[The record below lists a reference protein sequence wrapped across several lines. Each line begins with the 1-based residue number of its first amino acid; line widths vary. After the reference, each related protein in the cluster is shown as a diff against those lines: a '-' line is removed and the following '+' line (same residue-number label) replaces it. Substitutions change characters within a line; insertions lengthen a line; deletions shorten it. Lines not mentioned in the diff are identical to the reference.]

1 MLISAASSN
10 LTKLRVIAMPYR
22 LAALAV
28 VVLAAGCQPAA
39 VAPAADPNLARVV
52 DRLAIEQLLAGDYPH
67 ALDTRNFDAYASLF
81 TEDGE
86 LTLQGNT
93 SKGRAAI
100 KTFVSALPAEPRVV
114 HPINNLSY
122 TIDGDTAKGGAYWQD
137 VGLVN
142 GAPGI
147 LIAGRYEDT
156 LRKVNGQWRIAT
168 RNIVIEFAPPG
179 TAP

>member
-1 MLISAASSN
+1 MLQ
-10 LTKLRVIAMPYR
+10 RF
-22 LAALAV
+22 AALA
-28 VVLAAGCQPAA
+28 LATATAAGCTQQAA
-39 VAPAADPNLARVV
+39 TGPDPNVERLL
-52 DRLAIEQLLAGDYPH
+52 DRQAIEQLLAGDYPH
-67 ALDTRNFDAYASLF
+67 ALDTRDFDAYAALF

-93 SKGRAAI
+93 AKGRAAI
-100 KTFVSALPAEPRVV
+100 KQFVSALPAEPRVV

-122 TIDGDTAKGGAYWQD
+122 TVDGDTAQGGAYWQD

>member
-1 MLISAASSN
+1 MLQ
-10 LTKLRVIAMPYR
+10 K
-22 LAALAV
+22 LAV
-28 VVLAAGCQPAA
+28 LTLVAIAAAGCQPAA
-39 VAPAADPNLARVV
+39 TGPDPNVARLL
-52 DRLAIEQLLAGDYPH
+52 DRQAIEQLLAGDYPH
-67 ALDTRNFDAYASLF
+67 ALDTRDFDAYAALF

-93 SKGRAAI
+93 ARGRAAI
-100 KTFVSALPAEPRVV
+100 KAFVSALPAEPRVV

-122 TIDGDTAKGGAYWQD
+122 TIDGDAAKGGAYWQD

-156 LRKVNGQWRIAT
+156 LRKVNGEWRIAT